1 MAATDGYRLSV
12 RSIVLD
18 KASVKEPMTVIVP
31 AEAWASWRASAQTPM
46 RSGPVQVIVT
56 QSRNQALFQHLGQ
69 ARSAQQLPPAELVSQ
84 LIDARFPD
92 YRAIIPKTH
101 TTRTVVDTA
110 PSCSRPCVSPSS
122 LRDNANIIRL
132 AVVPGNGEKE
142 GQVRLTASSQRDG
155 RQCQRT

>member
-1 MAATDGYRLSV
+1 M
-12 RSIVLD
+12 
-18 KASVKEPMTVIVP
+18 
-31 AEAWASWRASAQTPM
+31 
-46 RSGPVQVIVT
+46 
-56 QSRNQALFQHLGQ
+56 
-69 ARSAQQLPPAELVSQ
+69 ELVSQ

-142 GQVRLTASSQRDG
+142 GQVRLTASSQEMGDNVNELDALVEG
-155 RQCQRT
+155 TDLEIALTLAI